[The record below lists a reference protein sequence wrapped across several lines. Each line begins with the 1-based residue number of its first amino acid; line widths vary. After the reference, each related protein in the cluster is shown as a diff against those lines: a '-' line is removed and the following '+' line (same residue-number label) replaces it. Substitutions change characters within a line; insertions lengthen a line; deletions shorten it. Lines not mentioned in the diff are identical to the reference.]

1 MNALLRWWLMAC
13 LYVTGFVVMG
23 VLGTYQYLWDVDQT
37 KLSFVVIAMF
47 IGVTIFIGLLTY
59 HARNGDQ
66 LFTRHLSLCYY
77 LTEKMMALGM
87 IGTLIGFLLLL
98 NSVFGGQVN
107 LADTGAAQKVLGLM
121 AKGFAT
127 SSLTT
132 VVGLIAAVSVK
143 GQLVNLEYLQES
155 DVV

>member
-23 VLGTYQYLWDVDQT
+23 MLGTYEYLWEIDQT
-37 KLSFVVIAMF
+37 KLSFVVIVMF
-47 IGVTIFIGLLTY
+47 VGVTIFIGLLTY

-66 LFTRHLSLCYY
+66 LFVRHLSLCYY
-77 LTEKMMALGM
+77 LAEKMMALGM

-98 NSVFGGQVN
+98 NGVFGGSIN
-107 LADTGAAQKVLGLM
+107 LADASAAQKVLGLM

-127 SSLTT
+127 SSVTT

-143 GQLVNLEYLQES
+143 GQLVNLEYLAEENAA
-155 DVV
+155 